1 MAKTEKQK
9 KAKSF
14 EEEYNEVV
22 DGFIPSPY
30 TQGSHHQWA
39 APGDFFIKF
48 SMYKETS
55 SGTTS
60 TSTSFIN
67 T

>member
-1 MAKTEKQK
+1 MAKTGKQK
-9 KAKSF
+9 KARNF
-14 EEEYNEVV
+14 EEEYNEVLN
-22 DGFIPSPY
+22 GFVPSPY
-30 TQGSHHQWA
+30 TQGNHQQWT
-39 APGDFFIKF
+39 APGDFFVKF

-67 T
+67 P